1 MADPACPGA
10 CPAAP
15 AENPWIAPWV
25 QVVANG
31 AAWVLRGVLSGVA
44 VQTLNAVALVAGAV
58 VAIGEV
64 ALYTPEEWTVDL
76 VIPPLG
82 RLADVQAALAGACAA
97 VLVVVLAGRLAL
109 ALTTPHRRAMVRM
122 IAQLLLGLIVLAALP
137 DGTRTAIRF
146 ANALSAALLDGA
158 FGRPVAVA
166 LPVLAIPDL
175 DPSAGFSLTYAL
187 ALLMHW
193 AALLALLP
201 PALLRIAAVN
211 LLLVVSPI
219 MALSVALGGS
229 WRYAQVW
236 GSRFAEMLL
245 LPALWGVALALGA
258 HIALALDGGA
268 PGASDS
274 VAGSVRWL
282 LLAAFAYLVVPGVGD
297 LVGLRLSPGA
307 AAAGATAAAAAAIR
321 AGAAGVRRAVADAIR
336 EEERRQEEERRREE
350 ARRREEERRRE
361 EARRREENEA
371 LVAWLQ
377 EELGARDAATARR
390 GGEPDDGRRR
400 SG

>member
-1 MADPACPGA
+1 VTLLAWRAASSAPDGGGMADPACPGA

-15 AENPWIAPWV
+15 AANPWIAPWV

-44 VQTLNAVALVAGAV
+44 VQALNAVTLAAGAV

-64 ALYTPEEWTVDL
+64 ALSTPEEWTVDL

-109 ALTTPHRRAMVRM
+109 ALTTPHRRATVRM
-122 IAQLLLGLIVLAALP
+122 IAQLLLGVILLAALP
-137 DGTRTAIRF
+137 DVTRTAIRF

-158 FGRPVAVA
+158 FGRPVAAA

-236 GSRFAEMLL
+236 CSRFAEALL

-258 HIALALDGGA
+258 HIALALGGGA
-268 PGASDS
+268 AGASDS

-321 AGAAGVRRAVADAIR
+321 AGAAGVRRTVADAIR
-336 EEERRQEEERRREE
+336 EEERRQEE
-350 ARRREEERRRE
+350 ARRRD
-361 EARRREENEA
+361 
-371 LVAWLQ
+371 AWD
-377 EELGARDAATARR
+377 DAARR